1 VGPRQSLDALVL
13 ENAIEQPSRA
23 AVGIGDEDLVEA
35 IGPAAPDPITDGA
48 GDPAWPV
55 VKIRRQAGDLHV
67 REVGSQGDELSAQG
81 SAADHEHAGGGDV
94 RLRHVV
100 RR

>member
-1 VGPRQSLDALVL
+1 
-13 ENAIEQPSRA
+13 
-23 AVGIGDEDLVEA
+23 
-35 IGPAAPDPITDGA
+35 
-48 GDPAWPV
+48 